1 MTAEKT
7 KKSTGFKLPH
17 LMILMLGLLI
27 FMSLMTYII
36 PAGIFATR
44 ADGTLDGSS
53 FQLLGYQ
60 TPVTP
65 WQAMLSIL
73 AGLQNSS
80 YVIAVLLVNGGA
92 IGVILEPHCHH
103 CSLDH
108 DGSTAVQRLCGAVLY
123 DAAHYGADQPSGDPL
138 CPEDP

>member
-7 KKSTGFKLPH
+7 KKRTGFKLPH

-36 PAGIFATR
+36 PAGTFATR

-73 AGLQNSS
+73 TGLQNSS

-92 IGVILEPHCHH
+92 IGVILGTKAIDRLVDYALYRLKDKGIVVPVSYTHLVRPPELFSRWY
-103 CSLDH
+103 CS
-108 DGSTAVQRLCGAVLY
+108 
-123 DAAHYGADQPSGDPL
+123 
-138 CPEDP
+138 

>member
-7 KKSTGFKLPH
+7 KKRTGFKLPH

-27 FMSLMTYII
+27 FMSLMTFII
-36 PAGIFATR
+36 PAGTFATR

-73 AGLQNSS
+73 TGLQNSS

-108 DGSTAVQRLCGAVLY
+108 DGEYRCSAALRCGSV
-123 DAAHYGADQPSGDPL
+123 
-138 CPEDP
+138 